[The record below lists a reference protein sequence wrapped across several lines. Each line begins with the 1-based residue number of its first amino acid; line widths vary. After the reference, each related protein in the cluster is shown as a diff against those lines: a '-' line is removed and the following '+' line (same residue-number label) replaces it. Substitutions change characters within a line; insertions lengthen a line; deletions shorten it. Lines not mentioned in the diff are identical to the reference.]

1 MSSLSNILAAMSGS
15 EINDVSEQLLFNKVV
30 GFKGIVPGVGTST
43 ILQNVAIALSE
54 KTKYKICVLDMN
66 ILYPIQHSLLMKDS
80 KVPNKKK
87 DIMDYSGNL
96 SEIILYTQYN
106 NVYLIEFSNRGLS
119 DMFSSK
125 DIDTI
130 ISEII
135 DTSKL
140 SFDVILIDL
149 SHELTV
155 MNTRAAIK
163 CNKIIQV
170 GDQSLKCLTNLKK
183 SLNTQAT
190 LAISPLKSNKVVLNK
205 VSEDVVAFTTK
216 VLEEAGLKVIAQ
228 INNSEEI
235 LKAGI
240 SGKRLWYES
249 SKEKY
254 INFSSAIDTIVDE
267 LLERTPLN
275 NKFIEDDIE
284 IEERKP
290 TENEIENSFK
300 SIKNHGKE
308 TVLQEENN
316 DEDIIIEL

>member
-30 GFKGIVPGVGTST
+30 GFRGIVPGVGTST

-80 KVPNKKK
+80 KVPNKKR

-183 SLNTQAT
+183 SLNAQAT

-275 NKFIEDDIE
+275 NKFIKDDIE

-300 SIKNHGKE
+300 SIKNYGKE